1 MDSAAPWRG
10 GAAVGAPLIHLLLLI
25 LGALGTAAWRG
36 RLWALSRPRLLPARD
51 VVFLLG
57 REFAE
62 ILDVSGSW
70 DPSAPS
76 LEGFFTWAVMDLDAE
91 KTRLLSGL
99 DGGGDSSFSREERQ
113 EYQEYLV
120 VIEQLRATVLAP

>member
-1 MDSAAPWRG
+1 MDPAAPWRG

-70 DPSAPS
+70 NPSEPS
-76 LEGFFTWAVMDLDAE
+76 LEGFFNWAVMDSHAE
-91 KTRLLSGL
+91 KARLQSSVGR
-99 DGGGDSSFSREERQ
+99 GGDSFLSRE

-120 VIEQLRATVLAP
+120 IIEKLRAALYAP